1 MIFLTLEA
9 TLINELDFISYLSRR
24 VLYAFYVREPHIL
37 QGFVMWQIQAECWE
51 NTRKAVSCNW
61 FTSFSRFIVL
71 KQKRFVSETKKNT
84 NSDLVYLV
92 ANSRKTNEKG

>member
-24 VLYAFYVREPHIL
+24 VLYASYVREPHIL

-51 NTRKAVSCNW
+51 NTRKLSVAIDLQA
-61 FTSFSRFIVL
+61 FRVL
-71 KQKRFVSETKKNT
+71 LS
-84 NSDLVYLV
+84 
-92 ANSRKTNEKG
+92 